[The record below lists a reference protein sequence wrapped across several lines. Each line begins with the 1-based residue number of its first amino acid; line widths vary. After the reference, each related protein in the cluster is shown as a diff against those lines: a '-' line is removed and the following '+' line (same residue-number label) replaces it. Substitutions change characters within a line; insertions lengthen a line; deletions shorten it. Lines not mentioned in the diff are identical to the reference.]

1 MCGDFE
7 VGEKDT
13 YLNLFIHMRLMN
25 VLLHSNLVVP
35 HELIMG
41 SNVKY
46 TIIYTR
52 VLEDTPPTP
61 TIP

>member
-13 YLNLFIHMRLMN
+13 YIPEFIDMRLMN

-35 HELIMG
+35 HDSLWDPMSSIQ
-41 SNVKY
+41 
-46 TIIYTR
+46 
-52 VLEDTPPTP
+52 
-61 TIP
+61 